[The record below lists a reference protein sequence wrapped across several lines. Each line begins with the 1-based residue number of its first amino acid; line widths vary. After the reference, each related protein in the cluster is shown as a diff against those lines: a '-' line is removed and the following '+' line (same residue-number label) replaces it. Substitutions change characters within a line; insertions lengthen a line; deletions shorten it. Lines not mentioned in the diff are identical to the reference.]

1 MRGLI
6 MTHQLLLQISS
17 GFVFIKR
24 FQKIL
29 ATFAYCVFP
38 KSQQKSF
45 LRTKINV
52 LHVATLKKMSPIY
65 GFILWENGRIEFEM
79 LSSSSKN
86 SEFKARYFCLFKYFR
101 WILSRFHGD
110 KPTPHPPNIYLF
122 QVNIFH
128 TFLWCFN
135 CWLWTHKRL
144 LEISFIIFKSII
156 LPIFY
161 RKKFLNISSQK
172 EICEGDSIFA
182 EAAQPYNSSLK
193 KLLLKIF
200 QNIFA
205 WGICL

>member
-17 GFVFIKR
+17 GFAFIKR

-110 KPTPHPPNIYLF
+110 KPHPPNIYLF

-156 LPIFY
+156 LPMFY
-161 RKKFLNISSQK
+161 WKKFLNISSQK

-182 EAAQPYNSSLK
+182 EVAQPSNSSLK